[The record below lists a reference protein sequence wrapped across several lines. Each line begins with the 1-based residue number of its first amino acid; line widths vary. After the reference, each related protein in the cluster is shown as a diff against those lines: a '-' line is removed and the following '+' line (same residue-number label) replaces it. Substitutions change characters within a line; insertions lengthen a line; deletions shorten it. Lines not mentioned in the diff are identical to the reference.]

1 MSTKQ
6 SEILTQSG
14 TNEIEIFEFAVD
26 GVRYGLNALKVKQV
40 NQFQP
45 DKIQQLPMMPEG
57 MIGTM
62 VLREEI
68 IKIVDLRAAL
78 GLKRTP
84 KASRSILLFSEFNRQ
99 VIGFVVDEIVGIQRV
114 NWAQV
119 QSPSALLNTTSI
131 TGVALVGDHEI
142 SMLDLESLMLQMFGS
157 GDPLDGKT
165 LEPLPADFKILVA
178 DDSPLIRK
186 KIKWLLDKLQAQNVE
201 MFENGALLF
210 ERFSDLHSKNQKI
223 GLILTDIEMPQVDGF
238 ACCKKIKTMDSQV
251 PVVIF
256 SSLINDQINRKC
268 TEVGANAA
276 LNKED
281 FAELSTVIA
290 SFATGEK
297 KSAA

>member
-6 SEILTQSG
+6 NEILTQSG
-14 TNEIEIFEFAVD
+14 TNEIEIFEFVVD

-99 VIGFVVDEIVGIQRV
+99 VIGFVVDEIIGIQRV

-157 GDPLDGKT
+157 ADPFDGET

-186 KIKWLLDKLQAQNVE
+186 KIKWLLDKLQAQDVE

-238 ACCKKIKTMDSQV
+238 ACCKKIKAMDSQV

-256 SSLINDQINRKC
+256 SSLINEQINRKC
-268 TEVGANAA
+268 TEVGANVA

-281 FAELSTVIA
+281 FAELSAVIA